1 MKKKTFDCVEMKHQA
16 QERIRRELAG
26 ASQEEELAYWRQI
39 EEEFLARREAR
50 SADLRREERLA
61 SAKIG

>member
-1 MKKKTFDCVEMKHQA
+1 MKHQA

-26 ASQEEELAYWRQI
+26 ATREEELAYWRRI

-50 SADLRREERLA
+50 QLELRREESRA
-61 SAKIG
+61 PSREG

>member
-1 MKKKTFDCVEMKHQA
+1 MKKTFDCVEMKHQA

-26 ASQEEELAYWRQI
+26 ASKEAELAYWRRL

-50 SADLRREERLA
+50 QLELRRQGSLA
-61 SAKIG
+61 SSKGE